1 MTQAYIV
8 AEVDVADPEAYSTY
22 TAQVPACLAPFE
34 GSFIVRAGAVTAL
47 RAGAVTALE
56 GASPAG
62 RIVILA
68 FPSKAQA
75 QAFWNSPAYR
85 AIAPIRQGCSTAR
98 IFMVEGN

>member
-34 GSFIVRAGAVTAL
+34 GSFIVRAGAIT
-47 RAGAVTALE
+47 TLE

>member
-34 GSFIVRAGAVTAL
+34 GSFIV